1 MKQVIQNVRSG
12 DLKVQEIPAPAVGAQ
27 SVLIANQSSLV
38 SAGTEKMIVDLSKK
52 SLLGKARERPD
63 QVKRVLE
70 KIRNEGLFSTID
82 QVRKK
87 LDTPMTMGYSSA
99 GVVLAC
105 GTGCLLYTSPS
116 PRDKRQSRMPS
127 SA

>member
-1 MKQVIQNVRSG
+1 MKQVSQNVRNG
-12 DLKVQEIPAPAVGAQ
+12 DLKVQEIPAPAVAPQ
-27 SVLIANQSSLV
+27 AVLIANQSSLV

-70 KIRNEGLFSTID
+70 KIRNEGLFATVD

-87 LDTPMTMGYSSA
+87 LDTPMIMGYSSA
-99 GVVLAC
+99 GVVLA
-105 GTGCLLYTSPS
+105 LSLIHI
-116 PRDKRQSRMPS
+116 
-127 SA
+127 

>member
-1 MKQVIQNVRSG
+1 MKQVIQNVGSG
-12 DLKVQEIPAPAVGAQ
+12 ELQVQEIPAPAVAPQ

-87 LDTPMTMGYSSA
+87 LETPMTMGYSLS
-99 GVVLAC
+99 LIHI
-105 GTGCLLYTSPS
+105 
-116 PRDKRQSRMPS
+116 
-127 SA
+127 